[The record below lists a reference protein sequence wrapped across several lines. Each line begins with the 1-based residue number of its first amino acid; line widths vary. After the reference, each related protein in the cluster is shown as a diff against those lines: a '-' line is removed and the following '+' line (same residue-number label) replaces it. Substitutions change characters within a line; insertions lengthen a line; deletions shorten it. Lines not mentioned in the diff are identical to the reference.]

1 MSWWG
6 FLMVSMDQQG
16 HREHKLLSTLLPE
29 MPLNPSK
36 PCQEPTLPYAYP
48 SEVMEDRSELIG
60 VHDGSKGILV
70 VKLRRVRKVS

>member
-1 MSWWG
+1 
-6 FLMVSMDQQG
+6 
-16 HREHKLLSTLLPE
+16 
-29 MPLNPSK
+29 MPPNPSK

-70 VKLRRVRKVS
+70 VKLRRVRNKSGKLMWVTGGDNYHDRSTSSCYY